1 MGNWMGALALHYD
14 AVRRRYPDETLM
26 ILFDIDGTIVDMRYL
41 IMRVLQDYDLEH
53 GTGYFQSLDV
63 AGITVHENDVGT
75 LLDEIKVPS
84 ETQPAVLK
92 WWADRRWGTRAMMEY
107 HTPMD
112 GVFEI
117 IRWLDMQPGLVIGLN
132 TGRPEFLRA
141 DTLRSLNRIG
151 EECGVHFESE
161 LLHMNPGGW
170 EDGVPASKV
179 DGVRK
184 FQREGYRVIAMV
196 DNEPANLAAVHEMA
210 GCEEI
215 LPLHAHTIFE
225 SECGELPACSPS
237 GSHYVLADLAR
248 EEDLPENIQ
257 FVWHGINDDA
267 NLRQFVASDVEWGE
281 VDVRTDP
288 HTGTPVLGHDELAPH
303 DASEDGRFLTLDVAV
318 ERLNRFE
325 KSIKFDFKEGGA
337 LVDRVVEI
345 VNGEGIGADRVWFNG
360 TVEILDNA
368 GFRKLRKTFPAA
380 IIQTPID
387 SLAEQIMSEPAATLA
402 ELQRLRATGV
412 NRFSIEW
419 AVPGVA
425 EVVKRIGEW
434 GFDVNIYNVP
444 DLDGFL
450 RAVLLKP
457 RSITAD
463 FNFPTWHYYGRGS
476 GKGGRY
482 YEYTADE
489 TRESA

>member
-1 MGNWMGALALHYD
+1 MGNWMEALALHYD
-14 AVRRRYPDETLM
+14 ATRRRYPDETLM
-26 ILFDIDGTIVDMRYL
+26 ILFDIDGTIVDMRHL
-41 IMRVLQDYDLEH
+41 IMRVLQDYDREH
-53 GTGYFQSLDV
+53 GTTYFRRLNV

-75 LLDEIKVPS
+75 LLAETGVPS
-84 ETQPAVLK
+84 GTRANVLK
-92 WWADRRWGTRAMMEY
+92 WWADKRWGPRALME
-107 HTPMD
+107 HHAPVD

-117 IRWLDMQPGLVIGLN
+117 IRWLQMQPALVIGLN

-141 DTLRSLNRIG
+141 DTLRSLNVIG
-151 EECGVHFESE
+151 KEFGVRFESE
-161 LLHMNPGGW
+161 LLHMNPGGR
-170 EDGVPASKV
+170 EDGVPNSKV
-179 DGVRK
+179 AGVRK
-184 FQREGYRVIAMV
+184 FQQDAYHVIAMV

-225 SECGELPACSPS
+225 SECRELPACSPS

-248 EEDLPENIQ
+248 EEDLPEDVQ
-257 FVWHGINDDA
+257 FVWHGINDGA
-267 NLRQFVASDVEWGE
+267 NLRQFVASEVEWGE

-288 HTGTPVLGHDELAPH
+288 HTGTLVLGHDELDPH
-303 DASEDGRFLTLDVAV
+303 DASEDDRFLPLAVTV
-318 ERLNRFE
+318 ERLNQFE
-325 KSIKFDFKEGGA
+325 KSIKFDFKEGGEV
-337 LVDRVVEI
+337 VDQVVEI
-345 VNGEGIGADRVWFNG
+345 LNREGIGPDRVWFNG
-360 TVEILDNA
+360 NVEILGDA
-368 GFRKLRKTFPAA
+368 GFRKLRKTFPAS

-387 SLAEQIMSEPAATLA
+387 NLAEQIMSEPAVTRA

-412 NRFSIEW
+412 NRFSIDW
-419 AVPGVA
+419 AVPDVA
-425 EVVKRIGEW
+425 EIVKRIGEW

-450 RAVLLKP
+450 RAVLLRP

-482 YEYTADE
+482 HEYTVEDA
-489 TRESA
+489 RELA